1 MDTRNVIAA
10 ISLSACVIVLWG
22 LFFVESPDP
31 NKIKKDPIEK
41 TKVVENSEAPSL
53 DQNEEI
59 KKISRDDAI
68 KKSSRIFFENE
79 NVFGSINLMGC
90 GIIDD
95 FTFKKYNQKLNSKEK
110 VVLLNPE
117 NAKDPYLIN
126 TSWATNSLN
135 IKTPDNKTI
144 CKIQNN
150 SKLTPGNP
158 VTIYWENDQLR
169 FEKTISIDNKYL
181 FKIKQK
187 VINFSTNSYLFHP
200 YGQILRENLP
210 ADLTKFFILHNGFM
224 AYAEDDLVEEDYDD
238 IKKDK
243 YSRVVNKGF
252 ISMQDSYWMAALAPE
267 KGREFR
273 IDFDYKNKKYRASFI
288 DTKGIELKGNS
299 SIENNTKIIIGAKT
313 VKDINFYQK
322 SEDIEKLDLS
332 VSWGVFYIIEKP
344 MWYALEYF
352 YKLTGNWG
360 YAIILL
366 TIVIRIVF
374 FPLNQMSF
382 KSMSRMKKLSPQIN
396 QIKAKYAHDKMEM
409 QKATQKLFKANNVNP
424 LSGCLPILVTI
435 PFFFGMYKIIMLMVD
450 FRHQEFLWIWTD
462 LAAKDPANLF
472 TLFGLFEWKHPDFLD
487 IGIMP
492 LIFGVTMYISQ
503 KFSAS
508 QMQDP
513 IQRKIFAWFPVFITV
528 ILAPFATGLI
538 LYWVTNNI
546 LQILQQWLVQNQ
558 IFSKE
563 K

>member
-1 MDTRNVIAA
+1 
-10 ISLSACVIVLWG
+10 
-22 LFFVESPDP
+22 
-31 NKIKKDPIEK
+31 
-41 TKVVENSEAPSL
+41 
-53 DQNEEI
+53 
-59 KKISRDDAI
+59 
-68 KKSSRIFFENE
+68 
-79 NVFGSINLMGC
+79 
-90 GIIDD
+90 
-95 FTFKKYNQKLNSKEK
+95 
-110 VVLLNPE
+110 
-117 NAKDPYLIN
+117 
-126 TSWATNSLN
+126 NSLN

-332 VSWGVFYIIEKP
+332 VSWG
-344 MWYALEYF
+344 
-352 YKLTGNWG
+352 
-360 YAIILL
+360 
-366 TIVIRIVF
+366 
-374 FPLNQMSF
+374 
-382 KSMSRMKKLSPQIN
+382 
-396 QIKAKYAHDKMEM
+396 
-409 QKATQKLFKANNVNP
+409 
-424 LSGCLPILVTI
+424 
-435 PFFFGMYKIIMLMVD
+435 
-450 FRHQEFLWIWTD
+450 
-462 LAAKDPANLF
+462 
-472 TLFGLFEWKHPDFLD
+472 
-487 IGIMP
+487 
-492 LIFGVTMYISQ
+492 
-503 KFSAS
+503 
-508 QMQDP
+508 
-513 IQRKIFAWFPVFITV
+513 
-528 ILAPFATGLI
+528 
-538 LYWVTNNI
+538 
-546 LQILQQWLVQNQ
+546 
-558 IFSKE
+558 
-563 K
+563 